1 MDNVPDLPLHQSRSS
16 ADRGLKNC
24 AESPHPA
31 LCGFNECSHFSQSA
45 ALSKTPYALAD
56 HLMPVFQ
63 RPPDMADCSKRL
75 LSNTALETASRQCAH
90 L

>member
-31 LCGFNECSHFSQSA
+31 LCGFNECSLSA
-45 ALSKTPYALAD
+45 NLLRFPKRRTPWL
-56 HLMPVFQ
+56 
-63 RPPDMADCSKRL
+63 
-75 LSNTALETASRQCAH
+75 TT
-90 L
+90 